1 MFECIR
7 EATQESLNDCNLDVP
22 LHFFICK
29 TPTHFV
35 TTGYSTGRNSVV
47 GLQFCIRNTPTWR
60 TWQQVFLI
68 FRHDSVNSALH
79 SDVHQCKLAVKA
91 ILHRILSWKLD
102 FTEFYCILRHRW
114 TFELRLLD
122 CILLFAAINLNIQ
135 TRQHL
140 HLLWV
145 RISYVQKLGCTYF
158 QCQFF
163 L

>member
-1 MFECIR
+1 MA
-7 EATQESLNDCNLDVP
+7 ATWTCPCTSQLVKLPLTLLQQIIVQRVILNY
-22 LHFFICK
+22 I
-29 TPTHFV
+29 
-35 TTGYSTGRNSVV
+35 V
-47 GLQFCIRNTPTWR
+47 GLQFCIRKTPTWR
-60 TWQQVFLI
+60 TWHRIFLI

-145 RISYVQKLGCTYF
+145 RISYVQKLGCTYC